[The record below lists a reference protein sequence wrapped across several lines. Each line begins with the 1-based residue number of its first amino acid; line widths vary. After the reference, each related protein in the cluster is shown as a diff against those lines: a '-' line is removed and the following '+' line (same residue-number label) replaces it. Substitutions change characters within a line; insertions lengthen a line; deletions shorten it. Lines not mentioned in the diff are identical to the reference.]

1 MKQPQPKSKAK
12 SPIPYGHGTVRPTA
26 YGTYTADV
34 TLPAGRRRATF
45 KTLAEAKAYI
55 DAVSATDAQPLTAAQ
70 MREASEAFALLPPG
84 VSLLDALRQGLGALT
99 APDADAA
106 PYIDRYLTESAE
118 RLRRETL
125 LSYRRHLH
133 KATAPGTPLHGSL
146 RAHTRANILACLAA
160 IPRPTQRRHALR
172 ALSAFYAWLVGRE
185 ILSANPAAAV
195 TLPRQPRPRPAVLTL
210 DQAQALLDAAASSPY
225 ADLLPYIA
233 VSLFAGLRPT
243 EAMRLTT
250 ADIGAEYI
258 TLDAAQTKTAH
269 ARTVRIRPNLRA
281 ILDAC
286 ALPSGPII
294 RHYPRRFRLHLTEL
308 SRSASV
314 PWAQDILRHTFA
326 SYAYEFSRDAA
337 ATAYEMGHTG
347 TDIFFRHYRGLV
359 PPGTGERFFALLP
372 SRFCQD
378 YQ

>member
-106 PYIDRYLTESAE
+106 PYIDAYIAEASE
-118 RLRRETL
+118 RLRPDTVAY
-125 LSYRRHLH
+125 YRRTLAN
-133 KATAPGTPLHGSL
+133 ATAPSSPLRGSL
-146 RAHTRANILACLAA
+146 RNHTRANIIAHLGSICKPA
-160 IPRPTQRRHALR
+160 QKRHTLR
-172 ALSAFYAWLVGRE
+172 SLSAFYAWLIARDIIRE
-185 ILSANPAAAV
+185 NPAASV

-210 DQAQALLDAAASSPY
+210 DQAQALLDAAAASPY

-250 ADIGAEYI
+250 ADIGEEYI

-286 ALPSGPII
+286 ALPAGPII

-372 SRFCQD
+372 SRIRQENK
-378 YQ
+378 